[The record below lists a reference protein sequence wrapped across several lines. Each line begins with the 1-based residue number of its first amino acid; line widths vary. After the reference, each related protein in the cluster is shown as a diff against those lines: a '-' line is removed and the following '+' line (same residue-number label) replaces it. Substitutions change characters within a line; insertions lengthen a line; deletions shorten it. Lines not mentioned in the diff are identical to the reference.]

1 MPNTFTLIQ
10 AITVGSGGQANIEFT
25 SIPATYTDL
34 KLVFSLRDTRS
45 NNANNFFISY
55 NGSTSSLTYKYIF
68 GNGSSVGMSSGTDG
82 NIGVEPAAT
91 ATSNTFG
98 NGEIYIP
105 NYTGSNNKSASADTV
120 MENNATAS
128 EQWLLASLWSN
139 SSAITSIRLTPGSGA
154 SYVQHSTAYLYGIV
168 KS

>member
-1 MPNTFTLIQ
+1 MPNTMTLINS
-10 AITVGSGGQANIEFT
+10 ATVGAGGAANIEFT

-45 NNANNFFISY
+45 NNANNFYISY
-55 NGSTSSLTYKYIF
+55 NGSTTSFTYRYLY
-68 GNGSSVGMSSGTDG
+68 GTGSSASSSSGTDG

-105 NYTGSNNKSASADTV
+105 NYAGSNNKSAIADTV

-128 EQWLLASLWSN
+128 EQWLAASLWSN
-139 SSAITSIRLTPGSGA
+139 SSAINSIRLTPGSGA